1 MKGGQ
6 IEPPP
11 GKTTLK
17 KFSLVRVKNKT
28 LTNGRT
34 YWECAQRC
42 SGNGC
47 NVKITL
53 DAPDRFVAQ
62 THQHT
67 YTADLEGNDLGK
79 SRNKTICKRHSRK
92 NAKHNHS

>member
-1 MKGGQ
+1 MEFIETTKGERKLSKDGFLY
-6 IEPPP
+6 I
-11 GKTTLK
+11 
-17 KFSLVRVKNKT
+17 KNET

-53 DAPDRFVAQ
+53 DVAARFVAQ

-67 YTADLEGNDLGK
+67 HAADPEGNDLLKARAGGIK
-79 SRNKTICKRHSRK
+79 PSAKDSRK
-92 NAKHNHS
+92 NAKHHHS